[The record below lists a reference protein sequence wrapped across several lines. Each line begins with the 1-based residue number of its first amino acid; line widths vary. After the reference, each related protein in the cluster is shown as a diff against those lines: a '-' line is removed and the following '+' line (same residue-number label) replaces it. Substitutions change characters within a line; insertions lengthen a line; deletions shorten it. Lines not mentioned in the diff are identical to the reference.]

1 MASKRRQSKSQQYL
15 TTAAGWAV
23 GFLTI
28 ALFLGGL
35 TVICFPSRVEPNS
48 LVGQHRLIMGWAFL
62 IVGTTALIL
71 TMNRWIGA
79 LPGLLAATTL
89 SGLISLVQGHV
100 INLPSKPISRVDALI
115 VMLLFLG
122 STILSALAF
131 KGRGLNIVDRLAL
144 LAVVSS
150 LAGGLL
156 RDSIMFAAASIFLSL
171 LFAWVYNRLR
181 YRPEAS
187 S

>member
-1 MASKRRQSKSQQYL
+1 MASKRRQFKLQQYL
-15 TTAAGWAV
+15 TTAAGWVV

-48 LVGQHRLIMGWAFL
+48 FVGHHRLIMGWASL
-62 IVGTTALIL
+62 IVGTAVLIL
-71 TMNRWIGA
+71 TMNRWVAA
-79 LPGLLAATTL
+79 LPGLLAAATL
-89 SGLISLVQGHV
+89 SGVISLVQGHV
-100 INLPSKPISRVDALI
+100 INLPLKPIPRVDALI
-115 VMLLFLG
+115 AALLFLG

-131 KGRGLNIVDRLAL
+131 KGRSLTVIDKLAL

-150 LAGGLL
+150 LALGVL
-156 RDSIMFAAASIFLSL
+156 RDSITLGAVSTFLCL
-171 LFAWVYNRLR
+171 LFALVYNRLR
-181 YRPEAS
+181 HRPEHS